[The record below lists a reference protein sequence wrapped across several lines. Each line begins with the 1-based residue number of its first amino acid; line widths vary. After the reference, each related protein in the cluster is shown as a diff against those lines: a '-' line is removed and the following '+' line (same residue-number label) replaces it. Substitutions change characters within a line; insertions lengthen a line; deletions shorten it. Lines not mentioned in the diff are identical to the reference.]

1 MDGMTQFV
9 WNAITVLSNEKF
21 NTNNSSSF
29 VNIFNYL
36 TFNFIF
42 VSAAVLVFVDF
53 FSTIFTKQC
62 NEYASIVLIYIFIY
76 RQFFMSLSFF
86 FSSSLFLGN
95 AASQVLQHKEE
106 PRFISQSEAFKFA
119 VGDTIILPCEVTQPG
134 ECTHKFCLDL
144 IFFLFHFLFV
154 YLFCILFAVC

>member
-9 WNAITVLSNEKF
+9 WNATTVLSNEKF
-21 NTNNSSSF
+21 CTNNSSSF

-42 VSAAVLVFVDF
+42 VSAAVLVFVGSLLT
-53 FSTIFTKQC
+53 FSLRFSPNNVMNMRPSSSYISLFTDNFSC
-62 NEYASIVLIYIFIY
+62 
-76 RQFFMSLSFF
+76 LSHFF

-134 ECTHKFCLDL
+134 ECTHKFYFFYF
-144 IFFLFHFLFV
+144 IFYV